1 MAHIFFE
8 EKRPHNGM
16 TYEEFKKNSVEEI
29 ENIEPE
35 KLEGIDKKYYEYRK
49 INLQRSKRLGK
60 QFQPSEEL
68 VEEVIGI
75 DEPQLW
81 MVITETWCGDSAQNL
96 PIIAKTAELNDK
108 IDLRILLRD
117 SNTNIIDHYLTNGT
131 SRSIPILVA
140 FDLYGNE
147 IFKWGPRPDTAK
159 TLVTNL
165 KHDGFSKEEFNQ
177 QLHLWYGRNRGKEL
191 ESELLQILMKFDLA
205 VNTVVG
211 IT

>member
-16 TYEEFKKNSVEEI
+16 TYEEYKKNSVEEI
-29 ENIEPE
+29 ENIEPD
-35 KLEGIDKKYYEYRK
+35 KLEGIDKKNYEYRK

-60 QFQPSEEL
+60 QFQSSEEL
-68 VEEVIGI
+68 MAVVKSI

-81 MVITETWCGDSAQNL
+81 MVITESWCGDSAQNL
-96 PIIAKTAELNDK
+96 PIIAKAAGLNDM
-108 IDLRILLRD
+108 INLRIILRD
-117 SNTNIIDHYLTNGT
+117 SNTDIIDHYLTDGQ

-140 FDLYGNE
+140 FDLHGNE

-165 KHDGFSKEEFNQ
+165 KRDGFSKEEFNQ

-191 ESELLQILMKFDLA
+191 EGELLELLMNSNP
-205 VNTVVG
+205 VTNTLVE
-211 IT
+211 II

>member
-1 MAHIFFE
+1 MAHIFFK

-16 TYEEFKKNSVEEI
+16 TYEEYKKNSEEEI
-29 ENIEPE
+29 EIIEPD

-68 VEEVIGI
+68 IETVKSI

-96 PIIAKTAELNDK
+96 PIITKAAELNDK

-117 SNTNIIDHYLTNGT
+117 SNTDIIDHYLTNGT

-140 FDLYGNE
+140 FDLDGNE
-147 IFKWGPRPDTAK
+147 LFKWGPRPYTAK

-165 KHDGFSKEEFNQ
+165 KRDGFSKEEFNQ
-177 QLHLWYGRNRGKEL
+177 QLHLWYGRNRGKE
-191 ESELLQILMKFDLA
+191 SEGELVQILMKFEPEA
-205 VNTVVG
+205 NTVV
-211 IT
+211 

>member
-1 MAHIFFE
+1 MAHKFFE

-16 TYEEFKKNSVEEI
+16 TYEEFKKNSVKEI
-29 ENIEPE
+29 ENIQPE

-49 INLQRSKRLGK
+49 INLQRSKRLDK

-68 VEEVIGI
+68 IEAVIGI

>member
-16 TYEEFKKNSVEEI
+16 TYEEYKKNSVEEI
-29 ENIEPE
+29 ENIDPD
-35 KLEGIDKKYYEYRK
+35 KLEGIDKKNYEYRK
-49 INLQRSKRLGK
+49 INLQRSKRLDK
-60 QFQPSEEL
+60 HFQPSAEL
-68 VEEVIGI
+68 IGAVKKI
-75 DEPQLW
+75 DNPQLW
-81 MVITETWCGDSAQNL
+81 MVITESWCGDSAQNL
-96 PIIAKTAELNDK
+96 PIIAKAAELNDN

-117 SNTNIIDHYLTNGT
+117 SNTDIIDQYLTDGQ

-159 TLVTNL
+159 TLVINL
-165 KHDGFSKEEFNQ
+165 KRDGFSKEEFNQ

-191 ESELLQILMKFDLA
+191 ESELLELLMNSNP
-205 VNTVVG
+205 VTNTLVE
-211 IT
+211 II

>member
-1 MAHIFFE
+1 MAHKFFE

-16 TYEEFKKNSVEEI
+16 TYEEFKKNSVKEI
-29 ENIEPE
+29 ENIQPE

-49 INLQRSKRLGK
+49 INLQRSKRLDK

-68 VEEVIGI
+68 IEAVIGI

-96 PIIAKTAELNDK
+96 PIIAKAAELNDK

-117 SNTNIIDHYLTNGT
+117 SNTDIIDHYLTNGT

-165 KHDGFSKEEFNQ
+165 KHNGFSKEEFNQ

-191 ESELLQILMKFDLA
+191 ESELLQILKKFDLA
-205 VNTVVG
+205 ANTVVG
-211 IT
+211 FT

>member
-16 TYEEFKKNSVEEI
+16 TYEEYKKNSEEEI
-29 ENIEPE
+29 EIIEPV

-68 VEEVIGI
+68 IETVKSI

-81 MVITETWCGDSAQNL
+81 MVITESWCGDSAQNL
-96 PIIAKTAELNDK
+96 PIITKAAELNDK

-117 SNTNIIDHYLTNGT
+117 SNTDIIDHYLTDGQ
-131 SRSIPILVA
+131 SRSIPILVV
-140 FDLYGNE
+140 FDPDGNE

-165 KHDGFSKEEFNQ
+165 KRDGFSKEEFNQ

-191 ESELLQILMKFDLA
+191 ESELLELLMNSNPVTSTL
-205 VNTVVG
+205 VE
-211 IT
+211 II

>member
-1 MAHIFFE
+1 
-8 EKRPHNGM
+8 M

-35 KLEGIDKKYYEYRK
+35 KLDGIEKKYYEYRK
-49 INLQRSKRLGK
+49 INLQRSKRLDK

-68 VEEVIGI
+68 IEAVIGI

-96 PIIAKTAELNDK
+96 PIIAKAAELNDK

-117 SNTNIIDHYLTNGT
+117 SNTDIIDHYLTNGT

>member
-1 MAHIFFE
+1 MAHKFFE

-16 TYEEFKKNSVEEI
+16 TYEEFKKKSVEEI

-35 KLEGIDKKYYEYRK
+35 KLVGIDKKYYEYRK
-49 INLQRSKRLGK
+49 INLQRSKRLDK
-60 QFQPSEEL
+60 HFQPSEEF
-68 VEEVIGI
+68 VEAVKRI

-96 PIIAKTAELNDK
+96 PIIAKAAELNDR

-117 SNTNIIDHYLTNGT
+117 SNTDIIDHYLTNGT
-131 SRSIPILVA
+131 SRSIPILVV
-140 FDLYGNE
+140 FDLDGNE
-147 IFKWGPRPDTAK
+147 LFKWGPRPYTAK

-165 KHDGFSKEEFNQ
+165 KRDGFSKEEFNQ

-191 ESELLQILMKFDLA
+191 ESELLQILMKFNPAID
-205 VNTVVG
+205 TVVG
-211 IT
+211 II

>member
-1 MAHIFFE
+1 MAHKYFE

-16 TYEEFKKNSVEEI
+16 TYEEYKKNSVEEI
-29 ENIEPE
+29 ENIEPD
-35 KLEGIDKKYYEYRK
+35 KLEGIDKINYKYRK

-68 VEEVIGI
+68 IAVVKKI

-81 MVITETWCGDSAQNL
+81 MVITESRCGDSAQNL
-96 PIIAKTAELNDK
+96 PIIAKAAELNDM
-108 IDLRILLRD
+108 IDIRILLRD
-117 SNTNIIDHYLTNGT
+117 SNTDIIDHYLTNGT
-131 SRSIPILVA
+131 SRSIPILVT

-159 TLVTNL
+159 SLVTNL
-165 KHDGFSKEEFNQ
+165 KRDGFSKEEFNQ

-191 ESELLQILMKFDLA
+191 ESELLELLINSNP
-205 VNTVVG
+205 VPNTV
-211 IT
+211 IEIA

>member
-1 MAHIFFE
+1 MAHKFFE

-16 TYEEFKKNSVEEI
+16 TYEEFKKNSVKEI
-29 ENIEPE
+29 ENIQPE

-49 INLQRSKRLGK
+49 INLQRSKRLDK

-68 VEEVIGI
+68 IEAVIGI

-81 MVITETWCGDSAQNL
+81 MVITETCCGDSAQNL
-96 PIIAKTAELNDK
+96 PIIAKAAELNDK

-117 SNTNIIDHYLTNGT
+117 SNTDIIDHYLTNGT

-191 ESELLQILMKFDLA
+191 ESELLQILKKFDLA
-205 VNTVVG
+205 ANTVVG
-211 IT
+211 FT

>member
-8 EKRPHNGM
+8 GKRPHNGM
-16 TYEEFKKNSVEEI
+16 TYEEFKKKSVEEI

>member
-16 TYEEFKKNSVEEI
+16 TYEEFKKYSVEEI

-35 KLEGIDKKYYEYRK
+35 KLEGIDKKNYEYRK
-49 INLQRSKRLGK
+49 INLQRNKRLGK

-68 VEEVIGI
+68 IEAVKRI

-81 MVITETWCGDSAQNL
+81 MVITESWCGDSAQNL
-96 PIIAKTAELNDK
+96 PIIAKAAELNDK

-117 SNTNIIDHYLTNGT
+117 SNTDIIDHYLTDEQ
-131 SRSIPILVA
+131 SRDIPILVV
-140 FDLYGNE
+140 FDLDGNE
-147 IFKWGPRPDTAK
+147 LFKWGPRPDTAK

-165 KHDGFSKEEFNQ
+165 KRDGFSKEEFTQ

-191 ESELLQILMKFDLA
+191 ESELLELLMNSNP
-205 VNTVVG
+205 VTNTLVE
-211 IT
+211 II